1 MSPPAA
7 NCHYKR
13 KVLPAGILMV
23 FWLSPVAHAEYRA
36 PAGEKPAIRRPG
48 AASILPGGRVIVPVG
63 RQYVTG
69 VGPFSIAISP
79 DGKRAATAN
88 GGPNRY
94 SVSVIERSGDRWR
107 AKEYVVP
114 ADAESDSEDGDWRR
128 VFMGIAFEDNG
139 KLWVSEGNS
148 GRVRA
153 LNPSNGETREVIDLN
168 QDGFEDSYTGGLAID
183 RERGRLYVVDQGN
196 DRVAAIDLSKKRIL
210 ASVRVGRLPF
220 AIALAPGGSRVYVTN
235 PGMLE
240 YRPLSGAD
248 PTRIRDTG
256 LPFPAFGFP
265 SPEAASGVRRET
277 PAGTIEAPPLG
288 DANSER
294 SNSVAVINV
303 SGPGPP
309 AVEKFVRT
317 GLAFGEHSQGGSSP
331 SGILATA
338 DRVYVSN
345 AHNDSV
351 SVLSARTLELETEIR
366 IRIPTLEYLRGV
378 LPSGLAYHEASGWLL
393 VAEAGMNAVGIID
406 TRQNKIIGHLPVG
419 WFPAAIAVRGDDLYV
434 TNIRGHGTG
443 PNATEKRA
451 FRQSF
456 QGSLRRG
463 TLTIAPLPGRDE
475 LPKQTGLVYDANGFL
490 PRKEA
495 AKELPEA
502 IRYVV
507 LIVKENRTFDEVMG
521 DITTASNGSV
531 AGAPLLARFGEHGI
545 IYPDYD
551 SERPRLGL
559 RNINVTPNHHAIARR
574 WSFSDNFYAS
584 SEVDADGHHWLAG
597 AYPNART
604 ASLLRAVNGGRSRR
618 SVHPDEQPEAG
629 TLWHHL
635 ERNGISFRNF
645 GEGLELAGVYQGPGL
660 KPTGGRYLTNVPL
673 PEPLYRNTSRDYPQY
688 NTNIP
693 DQYRAT
699 RFIGE
704 IERDFVK
711 TGKDLPRFLFLL
723 LPNDHLASPR
733 PEDGYPFKA
742 SYVADND
749 YALGRIL
756 EYLSKTR
763 WWKQMAVFITE
774 DGTQGGVDHIDSH
787 RTLLLVASPYARKNY
802 VSHVNTSFPGLLK
815 TVFRLLGMPPLN
827 LFDAAASDL
836 ADCFTDEVDFAPYE
850 VVPIARKDLFDPE
863 KAREPAVR

>member
-13 KVLPAGILMV
+13 KALPVGILIV
-23 FWLSPVAHAEYRA
+23 FGLAAARAEYRA
-36 PAGEKPAIRRPG
+36 PAGEKPAMRRPG

-69 VGPFSIAISP
+69 AGPFGIAISP
-79 DGKRAATAN
+79 DGKRVATPN

-94 SVSVIERSGDRWR
+94 SVSVIEKSGDRWR
-107 AKEYVVP
+107 AKEYV
-114 ADAESDSEDGDWRR
+114 ASGDAQGDSGGDDWHS
-128 VFMGIAFEDNG
+128 VFMGLAFEDNG
-139 KLWVSEGNS
+139 TFWVSEGNS

-168 QDGFEDSYTGGLAID
+168 RDGFQNSYSGGLAID
-183 RERGRLYVVDQGN
+183 RERRRLYVVDQAN
-196 DRVAAIDLSKKRIL
+196 DRVAVIDLSKKRIL

-220 AIALAPGGSRVYVTN
+220 AIALAPDGNRVYVTN

-240 YRPLSGAD
+240 YRPLPGVD
-248 PTRIRDTG
+248 PKRIRDTG

-277 PAGTIEAPPLG
+277 PGGAIEVPPLG
-288 DANSER
+288 DPNSGQ

-331 SGILATA
+331 SGILATT

-351 SVLSARTLELETEIR
+351 SVLNARTLELETEIR

-378 LPSGLAYHEASGWLL
+378 LPIGLAYHEASGWLL

-406 TRQNKIIGHLPVG
+406 TRQNKLIGHLPVG
-419 WFPAAIAVRGDDLYV
+419 WFPTAIAIREDDLYV
-434 TNIRGHGTG
+434 TNIKGHGTG
-443 PNATEKRA
+443 PNATEQRA

-463 TLTIAPLPGRDE
+463 TLTIAPLPGTDE
-475 LPKQTGLVYDANGFL
+475 LAKHTGLVYDANGFL

-495 AKELPEA
+495 AKALPEA

-507 LIVKENRTFDEVMG
+507 LIVKENRTFDEVLG

-545 IYPDYD
+545 IYPDYG
-551 SERPRLGL
+551 SKRPRLGL

-584 SEVDADGHHWLAG
+584 SEVDADGHHWLVG
-597 AYPNART
+597 AYPNAWT
-604 ASLLRAVNGGRSRR
+604 ESSLRAVHGGQSRR
-618 SVHPDEQPEAG
+618 SVHPEGQPEAG
-629 TLWHHL
+629 ILWHHL

-645 GEGLELAGVYQGPGL
+645 GEGLELAGVDQGPGL
-660 KPTGGRYLTNVPL
+660 RPTGARYLTNVPL
-673 PEPLYRNTSRDYPQY
+673 PDPLYRNTSREYPQY
-688 NTNIP
+688 NMNIP

-699 RFIGE
+699 RFIEE

-711 TGKDLPRFLFLL
+711 AGKELPRFLFLH
-723 LPNDHLASPR
+723 LPNDHMANPR
-733 PEDGYPFKA
+733 PEDGYPFEA

-756 EYLSKTR
+756 EYLSKTP

-774 DGTQGGVDHIDSH
+774 DDAQGGVDHIDSH

-815 TVFRLLGMPPLN
+815 TIFRLLGMPPLN
-827 LFDAAASDL
+827 LFDAVASDL
-836 ADCFTDEVDFAPYE
+836 ADCFTDEVDFAAYE
-850 VVPIARKDLFDPE
+850 AVPIARKDLFDPE
-863 KAREPAVR
+863 RAREPAER